1 MEALKQGSDAL
12 FILLGGIMVLA
23 MHAGFAFLELG
34 TVRKKNQVN
43 ALVKILVDFS
53 VSTVVYFMVGYSVAY
68 GTSFF
73 VGAEQLAQKNGYELV
88 KFFFL
93 LTFAAAI
100 PAIISGGI
108 AERARFGPQL
118 IATAVL
124 VGLIYPV
131 FEGAAWGSRFGFQGW
146 VKGLTGVEFHD
157 FAGSVV
163 VHAVGGWIGLAAVL
177 LLGARAGRYRRDGNI
192 SAHPPSSIPFLALG
206 AWVLAVGWFGFNVM
220 SAQTIDK
227 ISGLVAVNSLM
238 AMVGGTL
245 AALALG
251 RNDPGFVHNGPLAG
265 LVAVCAGSD
274 LMHPLGALVVGAVA
288 GSIESTSYGF
298 GFNTIRFKGVV
309 DTLLVTSV
317 TPKDKDYVHVR
328 FCFMVKKTGGAA
340 LDRGVG
346 KAFIAEVSRQLEQD
360 IPVWENKVFV
370 HPPMLCEGDGP
381 IPLFRKWLRQFFPA
395 GTFDGM
401 NLPAELYNA

>member
-1 MEALKQGSDAL
+1 MSASRFPFTSSPKGWFAVALSR
-12 FILLGGIMVLA
+12 
-23 MHAGFAFLELG
+23 ELG
-34 TVRKKNQVN
+34 PGQVLPVK
-43 ALVKILVDFS
+43 AFEKDLVLFRGEDGQPK
-53 VSTVVYFMVGYSVAY
+53 
-68 GTSFF
+68 
-73 VGAEQLAQKNGYELV
+73 
-88 KFFFL
+88 
-93 LTFAAAI
+93 
-100 PAIISGGI
+100 
-108 AERARFGPQL
+108 
-118 IATAVL
+118 
-124 VGLIYPV
+124 
-131 FEGAAWGSRFGFQGW
+131 
-146 VKGLTGVEFHD
+146 
-157 FAGSVV
+157 
-163 VHAVGGWIGLAAVL
+163 
-177 LLGARAGRYRRDGNI
+177 LLGAFCPHMGAHLGHGGKVVENTIKCPFHAWQFDGAGQCTKIPYADRIPPKAKVRPWTVMERNGMILAWNDIEG
-192 SAHPPSSIPFLALG
+192 SAPDWEVPVIPEIGSDEWTDFEVREWDIKTHSLDMAENQ
-206 AWVLAVGWFGFNVM
+206 V
-220 SAQTIDK
+220 D
-227 ISGLVAVNSLM
+227 VAHFQYLH
-238 AMVGGTL
+238 GTL
-245 AALALG
+245 DYPASEASVDGHIMRVASK
-251 RNDPGFVHNGPLAG
+251 AG
-265 LVAVCAGSD
+265 MGTTR
-274 LMHPLGALVVGAVA
+274 GAVA